1 MREIEV
7 FSRQGCHL
15 CELLIEELEPL
26 CRAHGVMLRVRDV
39 DDDERRR
46 EAYGLR
52 VPVVRAGGAELS
64 GWPFDRERVLGWLR
78 AP

>member
-26 CRAHGVMLRVRDV
+26 CRAHAVRLRVHDV
-39 DDDERRR
+39 DDDERWRQ
-46 EAYGLR
+46 AYGLR
-52 VPVVRAGGAELS
+52 VPVVCAGGEELS
-64 GWPFDRERVLGWLR
+64 GWPFERERVLAWLR
-78 AP
+78 AG